1 MKIVH
6 FVRHSFPQKPDGYS
20 LRTRAIVRA
29 QQKLGNEPVVVTS
42 PEFAQERNY
51 HMVDREMVDGVP
63 HYHFSSNEPVVFR
76 AGKNI
81 PLVRR
86 YLRHRRGARFYQTIA
101 RRCMPCDLFQVH
113 MQPETVGQLRAMRS
127 RVRPPIVYEVRGVWE
142 DSLVACGQLTA
153 NSKAYRDAYRA
164 STQAAQEAD
173 WVVTISKGLR
183 NDFVDRGIAPTKI
196 TVVPNGVE
204 TADFVPAGRDAQLAE
219 ALGLAGKT
227 VLGYISSIRELEG
240 IEYLIRAMPH
250 VLDAVPDTACLIV
263 GDGDD
268 RPRLE
273 SIARSVGVAH
283 KVIFSGR
290 VPHAEI
296 KAYYSIIDVFV
307 VPRPDQRVNQ
317 LVTPLKPLEA
327 MAMEKAI
334 LVSGVGGLTEIVQD
348 GLTGMVFAPE
358 DPQDL
363 ARKAVLLAN
372 SEPLRRRLGEEA
384 RRFAVEERDWNLI
397 TRRYQELAGFITSP
411 RQALRWANQ
420 GGAPDI

>member
-164 STQAAQEAD
+164 STQAAREAD
-173 WVVTISKGLR
+173 WVVTISEGLR
-183 NDFVDRGIAPTKI
+183 TDFVNRGISPEKI
-196 TVVPNGVE
+196 SVVPNGVE
-204 TADFVPAGRDAQLAE
+204 TSAFVPVARDTRLAE
-219 ALGLAGKT
+219 AFGLAGKT

-240 IEYLIRAMPH
+240 IEYLIRAMPM
-250 VLDAVPDTACLIV
+250 VLEAEPKCACVIV
-263 GDGDD
+263 GDGDG

-273 SIARSVGVAH
+273 SLVRELGLQRSVLFTG
-283 KVIFSGR
+283 S

-296 KAYYSIIDVFV
+296 TSYYSIIDVFV
-307 VPRPDQRVNQ
+307 VPRPDRRVNQ

-327 MAMEKAI
+327 MAMARPL
-334 LVSGVGGLTEIVQD
+334 LVSRVGGLTEIVQEGRT
-348 GLTGMVFAPE
+348 GLVFGPE
-358 DPQDL
+358 DPDDL
-363 ARKAVLLAN
+363 ARQAILVVRN
-372 SEPLRRRLGEEA
+372 PDLRLRLGEQA
-384 RRFAVEERDWNLI
+384 RRFVVAERDWSAVVQ
-397 TRRYQELAGFITSP
+397 RYEEVAVRVAGRSICAGDLVEPES
-411 RQALRWANQ
+411 
-420 GGAPDI
+420 

>member
-1 MKIVH
+1 M
-6 FVRHSFPQKPDGYS
+6 
-20 LRTRAIVRA
+20 RA

-86 YLRHRRGARFYQTIA
+86 YLRHRRGARFYETVA

-173 WVVTISKGLR
+173 WVVTISEGLR
-183 NDFVDRGIAPTKI
+183 TDFINRGISPEKI
-196 TVVPNGVE
+196 SVVPNGVE
-204 TADFVPAGRDAQLAE
+204 TSAFVPVARDTRLAE
-219 ALGLAGKT
+219 AFGLAGKT

-240 IEYLIRAMPH
+240 IEYLIRAMPM
-250 VLDAVPDTACLIV
+250 VLEAEPNCACVIV
-263 GDGDD
+263 GDGDG

-273 SIARSVGVAH
+273 SLVRELGLQRSVLFTG
-283 KVIFSGR
+283 S

-296 KAYYSIIDVFV
+296 TSYYSIIDVFV
-307 VPRPDQRVNQ
+307 VPRPDRRVNQ

-327 MAMEKAI
+327 MAMARPL
-334 LVSGVGGLTEIVQD
+334 LVSRVGGLTEIVQEGRT
-348 GLTGMVFAPE
+348 GLVFGPE
-358 DPQDL
+358 DPDDL
-363 ARKAVLLAN
+363 ARQAILVVRN
-372 SEPLRRRLGEEA
+372 PDLRLRLGEQA
-384 RRFAVEERDWNLI
+384 RRFVVAERDWSAVVQ
-397 TRRYQELAGFITSP
+397 RYEEVAVRVAGRSICAGDLVEPES
-411 RQALRWANQ
+411 
-420 GGAPDI
+420 